1 MYPLAPGG
9 DTPPPH
15 STGSDD
21 KDATP
26 MPTAAQQMTYFL
38 ASEEDID
45 SLESSAP
52 HLTPH
57 QLRSRGQSKHGMFG
71 VESLETSVNS
81 MTQDCDSLHKSLQRA
96 SMSGSRN
103 MARPSS
109 RKSEDSSIADSISSS
124 SHSSPHASRDNSPAD
139 QRRST
144 HIKNNIS
151 QTPTPLSLPS
161 PPSGNVPSFMNSRRN
176 SAESLF
182 TDDAISQA
190 IISSEEEDKENMS
203 SQIMDSGSMPQLI
216 MPSIKM
222 PSRRPFTDRGK
233 NMGRLKVLIAG
244 DSGKFIAV
252 KVIWP

>member
-1 MYPLAPGG
+1 MHPLAPGG
-9 DTPPPH
+9 DAFVNNPRN
-15 STGSDD
+15 TGIADN
-21 KDATP
+21 DATP
-26 MPTAAQQMTYFL
+26 MPGAAQQMTYFL

-45 SLESSAP
+45 SLESSI
-52 HLTPH
+52 HSNTH
-57 QLRSRGQSKHGMFG
+57 QRRSRGQSKNGMFG

-81 MTQDCDSLHKSLQRA
+81 TTHDRESLHKTLQR
-96 SMSGSRN
+96 SSLGGSKN

-109 RKSEDSSIADSISSS
+109 RKSEDSCISDSISSS
-124 SHSSPHASRDNSPAD
+124 SHSSPHATRDNSPAD

-144 HIKNNIS
+144 HVKNNLS
-151 QTPTPLSLPS
+151 QSHTPLSVPS
-161 PPSGNVPSFMNSRRN
+161 PPSCNIPSFLNSRRN

-190 IISSEEEDKENMS
+190 IVSSEDEDKEMLP
-203 SQIMDSGSMPQLI
+203 SQVMDSGSIPQLV

-244 DSGKFIAV
+244 DSGKFITV
-252 KVIWP
+252 KVV